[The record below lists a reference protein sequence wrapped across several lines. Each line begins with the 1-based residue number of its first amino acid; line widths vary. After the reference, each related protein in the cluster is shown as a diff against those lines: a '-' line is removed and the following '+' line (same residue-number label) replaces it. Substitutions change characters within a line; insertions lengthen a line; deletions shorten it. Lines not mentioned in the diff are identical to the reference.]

1 MLFRPAES
9 SKQIVEFYRKYLLT
23 TFKTNNDIYNR
34 QLKEQLSEDGVIAKG
49 PYISM
54 SDSFEKDKTL
64 RELAEEGV
72 VSKELLKLPKLH
84 PDRRLYKHQVEA
96 IRKGTTGKNLI
107 ITTGTGS
114 GKTEC
119 FLIPIINHL
128 MREKERERGTLCP
141 GVRTLLI
148 YPMNALV
155 NDQIRR
161 LRDIFADYEEAGI
174 TFGKYTGETLEKY
187 SDALDEFIEREGTEP
202 IKSELISRK
211 QMRESPPHILITNY
225 AMLEYLLLR
234 PGDNI
239 FFNEQNASKWH
250 SIVLDEAHTYCGAKG
265 IEVAT
270 LIKRVKAML
279 NRDDIQFFMT
289 SATLGDKKS
298 NPQIISFAHSLCDVH
313 FDEDS
318 IIRSST
324 VPPAKPQNTSK
335 LDFSIY
341 RKLAEKIRSNFASKH
356 ILEFIK
362 EKGITIYETSDT
374 DKTLEKTL
382 YFMILHDD
390 FYYEVRHH
398 LLNKIKPL
406 NLLADELN
414 ISVDDITDFIV
425 VASNAQI
432 DGDKI
437 FEARYHMFIRGIEG
451 VYVTLNPS
459 NKLFIKKM
467 ETYKENPKDNDCG
480 FKVFEITFCH
490 NCNSTF
496 IVGQT
501 EAGCLVQ
508 KSRFNDDYSPEVY
521 LLDGVYDEYDD
532 ENEIENK
539 FIVCSKCGAIGRA
552 SSINGLS
559 CGHDKSNY
567 NSLIKVKDVGD
578 KLHTCPCC
586 HVVNTQRSILRPY
599 FLGNEAA
606 TVVIATAL
614 YDELPA
620 VKVKKEPMI
629 INDPFFGSGLE
640 KLIEKRKNLVKQ
652 FLTFS
657 DNRQAAA
664 FFASYLQTTYRENLI
679 KRIMTKICEDNLKE
693 MRHGVRLRSF
703 VSWLEE
709 YFEKYNIYHPDERKK
724 QSWLAVL
731 KELINYKAMNS
742 LQNMGILYFDLKIEM
757 PENEILQLSSDE
769 MATLFKLMALY
780 FIKDAAIKLPITLTK
795 ADYKKL
801 LYAGEIKGFILN
813 YTQKKHVRSW
823 LPATGRE
830 NVRTKLLHKLFTVM
844 DNDTILKLLK
854 SIWEILKYNKLIEY
868 DSDNGTYLLSSDAIT
883 VKAVDKLYICNE
895 CKTVTPYCLKNI
907 CTNPRCNGSLDEYDY
922 FKAIKDN
929 HYYDVYHNL
938 NINDLL
944 VKEHTAQLGSKK
956 AYSYQNDFKNK
967 RINVLSCS
975 TTFEMGVDVGTL
987 ETVFMRNMPPSPANY
1002 AQRAGRA
1009 GRSLKS
1015 AAYSITYCPNSSHD
1029 QNYFKDP
1036 VSMIKGTIKPP
1047 SFNVDNEKIALR
1059 HIFASAFSFFWR
1071 KYPELYKK
1079 TIGDFFDAD
1088 GVNAFKKYL
1097 ESHPED
1103 LKEYLCNILSPDLQR
1118 HYEISS
1124 YGWISKLFLNDPN
1137 NPGVFVVAMKK
1148 YNSDLEELENARLDY
1163 TERQKDAAPG
1173 SREDRE
1179 LNWKIRDIGK
1189 SINTIREQRIIE
1201 FLSRNNI
1208 IPKYGFPVDTVELMS
1223 FGKGGILD
1231 SLRLDRDLFTAI
1243 SEYAPESEVVADGK
1257 LITSR
1262 YVRVLNGYAWPEY
1275 NYAICKNCNT
1285 LNRFLWVEENP
1296 KECKQCGHS
1305 LPKVLKKY
1313 IIPKF
1318 GFIMENKEPEDV
1330 GTEKPERTYKGSIS
1344 YIGDGTRIESNAYS
1358 ICGKKVIIGT
1368 SKMDELAVLNTS
1380 NFYICK
1386 VCGYGKLYD
1395 NDADL
1400 AKEYAHYKPDGY
1412 CCSNKILYP
1421 YSLGHDFQTD
1431 VVLLKFVSENITEID
1446 IAWTILYSLLEG
1458 LCRHLS
1464 IDRNELSGCLHWFRN
1479 NEFSGK
1485 GNYGF
1490 VLFDNTPGG
1499 AGYVRRMRD
1508 ISTLI
1513 GMLEAGA
1520 QVLNGCTCGGEEAD
1534 TACYSCLCNYYNQK
1548 QHDILKRRYAIDFFN
1563 SLLNG
1568 EKKWWGIRLPDI
1580 GLVSN
1585 MENN

>member
-9 SKQIVEFYRKYLLT
+9 SKGIVEFFRKYLLT

-34 QLKEQLSEDGVIAKG
+34 QLKEQLSEDGVISKG

-64 RELAEEGV
+64 RELVDEGILCR
-72 VSKELLKLPKLH
+72 ELLKLSELH
-84 PDRRLYKHQVEA
+84 PDRKLYKHQVEA
-96 IRKGTTGKNLI
+96 ICKANNGKNLI

-119 FLIPIINHL
+119 FLIPIINLL
-128 MREKERERGTLCP
+128 MREKEKGTLNP
-141 GVRTLLI
+141 GVRTLII

-161 LRDIFADYEEAGI
+161 LREIFINYQESGI
-174 TFGKYTGETLEKY
+174 TFGKYTGETLENY

-202 IKSELISRK
+202 IKNELISRE
-211 QMRESPPHILITNY
+211 QMRKSPPHILITNF

-234 PGDNI
+234 PGDSI
-239 FFNEQNASKWH
+239 FFNKQNASKWH
-250 SIVLDEAHTYCGAKG
+250 SIVFDEAHTYCGAKG

-279 NRDDIQFFMT
+279 NRNDIQFFLT
-289 SATLGDKKS
+289 SATLGDEKS
-298 NPQIISFAHSLCDVH
+298 NPQIINFAHSLCDVH

-324 VPPAKPQNTSK
+324 IAPAKPESTSK

-341 RKLAEKIRSNFASKH
+341 RELAEKIRNNFASEH
-356 ILEFIK
+356 ILKFLR
-362 EKGITIYETSDT
+362 EKGIDIIKAENADEA
-374 DKTLEKTL
+374 LEKTL
-382 YFMILHDD
+382 YSMILHDD

-406 NLLADELN
+406 NQLAEELSV
-414 ISVDDITDFIV
+414 SVDDITDFIA
-425 VASNAQI
+425 VASNAQNN
-432 DGDKI
+432 GDRI

-459 NKLFIKKM
+459 NKLFIRKM
-467 ETYKENPKDNDCG
+467 ETYKEDPKSNDCG
-480 FKVFEITFCH
+480 FKVFEITFCY
-490 NCNSTF
+490 NCNATF

-501 EAGCLVQ
+501 EDGYLVQ
-508 KSRFNDDYSPEVY
+508 KSKFNDDYSPEVY
-521 LLDGVYDEYDD
+521 LLDGVYDEYDE
-532 ENEIENK
+532 ENENENK
-539 FIVCSKCGAIGRA
+539 YIVCAKCGAIERA

-559 CGHDKSNY
+559 CGHGKENY
-567 NSLIKVKDVGD
+567 NSLIKVKDLGD
-578 KLHTCPCC
+578 QLHTCPCC
-586 HVVNTQRSILRPY
+586 HVVNTQRSILRPF

-606 TVVIATAL
+606 TAVIATAL
-614 YDELPA
+614 YNELPD
-620 VKVKKEPMI
+620 VKITKKI
-629 INDPFFGSGLE
+629 ISIDDPFFGSGPE
-640 KLIEKRKNLVKQ
+640 KLIEERENLVKQ

-664 FFASYLQTTYRENLI
+664 FFATYLQTTYRENLI
-679 KRIMTKICEDNLKE
+679 KRIMTKICKDNLQVIYQ
-693 MRHGVRLRSF
+693 GVRLSTF

-709 YFEKYNIYHPDERKK
+709 YFEKYNIYYPDERKK
-724 QSWLAVL
+724 HAWLAVL
-731 KELINYKAMNS
+731 KELTNYKAMNA
-742 LQNMGILYFDLKIEM
+742 LQNMGILYFDLNIKI
-757 PENEILQLSSDE
+757 PENEKLQLSSDE
-769 MATLFKLMALY
+769 TTTLFKMMALY

-801 LYAGEIKGFILN
+801 SYAGEIKGFSLN
-813 YTQKKHVRSW
+813 YTQKKYFQSW
-823 LPATGRE
+823 LPAIGKE
-830 NVRTKLLHKLFTVM
+830 NVRTKLLRKLFAEK
-844 DNDTILKLLK
+844 DDEFILRLLKAIWDKLLYER
-854 SIWEILKYNKLIEY
+854 IIEY
-868 DSDNGTYLLSSDAIT
+868 DSESGKFLLSSEAIT

-895 CKTVTPYCLKNI
+895 CKTVTPYCLKNV
-907 CTNPRCNGSLDEYDY
+907 CANPRCNGSLVEYDY
-922 FKAIKDN
+922 LKAMEDN

-944 VKEHTAQLGSKK
+944 VKEHTAQLSSQK
-956 AYSYQNDFKNK
+956 AYSYQNDFKK
-967 RINVLSCS
+967 KSINVLSCS

-1009 GRSLKS
+1009 GRSSKA
-1015 AAYSITYCPNSSHD
+1015 AAYSLTYCPNSSHD

-1036 VSMIKGTIKPP
+1036 VAMIKGTIQPP
-1047 SFNVDNEKIALR
+1047 SFNVDNEKITLR

-1071 KYPELYKK
+1071 KYRELYKR
-1079 TIGDFFDAD
+1079 TIGEFFEAD
-1088 GVNAFKKYL
+1088 GINALKKYL
-1097 ESHPED
+1097 ESHPGD
-1103 LKEYLCNILSPDLQR
+1103 LKEYLCNVLSPELKKY
-1118 HYEISS
+1118 YEINT
-1124 YGWISKLFLNDPN
+1124 YGWISKLFLDDPN
-1137 NPGVFVVAMKK
+1137 NPGVFDIAIKK
-1148 YNSDLEELENARLDY
+1148 YTSDLEELEKARIY
-1163 TERQKDAAPG
+1163 CTERQREVEPG
-1173 SREDRE
+1173 SKEDRE
-1179 LNWKIRDIGK
+1179 LGRKIRDIGN
-1189 SINTIREQRIIE
+1189 SINTIKKQEIIE

-1208 IPKYGFPVDTVELMS
+1208 IPKYGFPVDTVELTS
-1223 FGKGGILD
+1223 FGKGGMLD

-1257 LITSR
+1257 LIISR
-1262 YVRVLNGYAWPEY
+1262 YIRVLSGFAWPEY
-1275 NYAICKNCNT
+1275 KYVICKNCHT
-1285 LNRFLWVEENP
+1285 LIRVLWVEVIP
-1296 KECKQCGHS
+1296 KECRQCGHP
-1305 LPKVLKKY
+1305 LPKKIKNY

-1318 GFIMENKEPEDV
+1318 GFVMENGEPEDA

-1344 YIGDGTRIESNAYS
+1344 YIGDGTRIESNTYS
-1358 ICGKKVIIGT
+1358 ICGKKVIIGS

-1386 VCGYGKLYD
+1386 VCGYAKLYD
-1395 NDADL
+1395 NDNDL
-1400 AKEYAHYKPDGY
+1400 AKEHAHYKPDGY
-1412 CCSNKILYP
+1412 PCSNKTLYP
-1421 YSLGHDFQTD
+1421 YSLGHEFKTD

-1446 IAWTILYSLLEG
+1446 VAWTILYSLIEG
-1458 LCRHLS
+1458 LCRHLG

-1479 NEFSGK
+1479 DEFSGI

-1508 ISTLI
+1508 ISILI

-1520 QVLNGCTCGGEEAD
+1520 QVVNGCTCGGKEAD

-1580 GLVSN
+1580 GLVFN